1 MKRKLND
8 MRKDNVA
15 KEKQQKEAARALE
28 QIEAV
33 SVLQENLSFDLL
45 LYLFSSFVDVFTTS
59 YTHG

>member
-1 MKRKLND
+1 

-33 SVLQENLSFDLL
+33 SDFLLSRKRQLL
-45 LYLFSSFVDVFTTS
+45 FLVSRVI
-59 YTHG
+59 HE

>member
-1 MKRKLND
+1 

-33 SVLQENLSFDLL
+33 SYF
-45 LYLFSSFVDVFTTS
+45 LFLRKRQLIFLVSCVI
-59 YTHG
+59 HE